1 MDIQKKL
8 CIITSFDSFIKASI
22 PIMESFK
29 QNGCSV
35 EIFVQK
41 FDNQEDYLPLFNQ
54 ETHQINNLLSPKF
67 IKEAFSADYLLI
79 SLPGG
84 AIKYIVNNLSKMD
97 YKKRPVVFAGYCG
110 LVYEKFEIGVNSRS
124 NVDVY
129 YVNSKKD
136 QEHFSA
142 LMRKWK
148 RENNI
153 YLTGLPL
160 FDKYSKIEK
169 LEHTNKNGVVFAAQ
183 PTVPHNY
190 IDRKELLFGFINL
203 AKSHPNRNFYFK
215 PRGSIKEKTFHTE
228 LYHYQDLIKEYPDQ
242 LPSNFSLTEES
253 IQELFHMSE
262 VCLSISSTALIEAH
276 LMGLK
281 IGVLTDFGIYESFGN
296 NFFNDSGIQTNFQRL
311 SEDFDHLNIKADWLD
326 FNLEISGNNASRL
339 YEIVS
344 SKAHEISNTKFRNY
358 KDPLYKRVH
367 YKLKRLLHL
376 ILPKGSKPH

>member
-1 MDIQKKL
+1 MKVQRKI
-8 CIITSFDSFIKASI
+8 CVITSYDSFIKASE
-22 PIMESFK
+22 PIIKEFLR
-29 QNGCSV
+29 NGCQAEV
-35 EIFVQK
+35 LVVTFDEQQK
-41 FDNQEDYLPLFNQ
+41 YVDVLGENITYIKNILDEKLYHSALSSDYLF
-54 ETHQINNLLSPKF
+54 
-67 IKEAFSADYLLI
+67 I